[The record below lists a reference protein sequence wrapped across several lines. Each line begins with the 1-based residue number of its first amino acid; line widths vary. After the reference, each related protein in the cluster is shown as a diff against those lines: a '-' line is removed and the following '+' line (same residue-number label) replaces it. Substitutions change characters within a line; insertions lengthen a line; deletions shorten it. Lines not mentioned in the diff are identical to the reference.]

1 MCIRY
6 WICDFPVLI
15 INSLNLLF
23 YYSWEVWRLQLFYK
37 QEAGYWEEPFY
48 LSVMGGGF
56 CLVLLQQRSEK
67 LQKSKKWKCF
77 TRDKM
82 IAIQSSVHL
91 SCSAVSDSLQPHG
104 LQHTRPPCP
113 SPTPRACFLS
123 CFKIVLLFATLWFEL
138 AQTRVHQVG
147 DTIQPC
153 HHLSSPTA
161 SAFNLSQHQGLFR
174 GGVLHIRWPKYW
186 SFSFSISPSNE
197 YSRLVSFRI
206 D

>member
-1 MCIRY
+1 
-6 WICDFPVLI
+6 
-15 INSLNLLF
+15 
-23 YYSWEVWRLQLFYK
+23 
-37 QEAGYWEEPFY
+37 
-48 LSVMGGGF
+48 
-56 CLVLLQQRSEK
+56 
-67 LQKSKKWKCF
+67 
-77 TRDKM
+77 M

-104 LQHTRPPCP
+104 LQHTRPPSP

-186 SFSFSISPSNE
+186 SFSFSISPRDSQESSLTPQFKSINPSALSFL
-197 YSRLVSFRI
+197 YSSTLTSTHDYWKNHSF

>member
-1 MCIRY
+1 
-6 WICDFPVLI
+6 
-15 INSLNLLF
+15 
-23 YYSWEVWRLQLFYK
+23 
-37 QEAGYWEEPFY
+37 
-48 LSVMGGGF
+48 
-56 CLVLLQQRSEK
+56 
-67 LQKSKKWKCF
+67 
-77 TRDKM
+77 M

-104 LQHTRPPCP
+104 LQHTRPPSP

-186 SFSFSISPSNE
+186 SFNFSISPSNE
-197 YSRLVSFRI
+197 YSRLISFRI